1 MVCKTGGN
9 IPKRILFLLMLVS
22 CVVFISVLSFAQE
35 ESEDG
40 DNRQSIKVGQR
51 LEKERE
57 KPPEII
63 MKEGFEIEKPVL
75 SLPAEK
81 VLIKKI
87 NVIGATYLSE
97 EEINDII
104 LPYENKELTLEEMQ
118 NISSSIT
125 NAYRQKGYITS
136 GAYIPLQTFQEGVLE
151 IRIIEGRVGEIKIE
165 GSRYFKSSLL
175 KKWVGLRK
183 GEPFNS
189 DILKMNLFRINKHPD
204 RKVRAVLNPGQ
215 QLGVT
220 DIIVKVKDSLPMH
233 ILSVF
238 DNYGHPN
245 TLKRRYKSYFIH
257 NNLTG
262 RDDTFSTKIQMGE
275 ASTQVIYDIDYTI
288 PVNQDLKLEFYA
300 LHKKEDY
307 AKSRKDEDL
316 EKKALK
322 FIFLATRSLIVK
334 PNYEFSVNAGFV
346 YKDSIMYRLGEYLAK
361 DRLRAIMLGLDLD
374 MSDKLGRTIISND
387 MEIGIPGIMGGL
399 ENKDPRAFFLG
410 AGGKYIKNR
419 LIAARRHKLFSG
431 LEFLIKSQVQVSSHV
446 LAGVDNFAVGG
457 IGGVVDNRGYPRS
470 SLLGDSGFST
480 TLGFAF
486 PPYFVPK
493 DLRVPFS
500 KAKLYNAL
508 KLFVFYDWG
517 NTTIK
522 SPEEGLGREKT
533 RTLRSVGCGFRFNLP
548 EKFSLRADF
557 GWPLDFLPSDND
569 HFHAW
574 VKVSKEF

>member
-1 MVCKTGGN
+1 
-9 IPKRILFLLMLVS
+9 
-22 CVVFISVLSFAQE
+22 
-35 ESEDG
+35 
-40 DNRQSIKVGQR
+40 
-51 LEKERE
+51 
-57 KPPEII
+57 
-63 MKEGFEIEKPVL
+63 
-75 SLPAEK
+75 
-81 VLIKKI
+81 
-87 NVIGATYLSE
+87 
-97 EEINDII
+97 
-104 LPYENKELTLEEMQ
+104 
-118 NISSSIT
+118 
-125 NAYRQKGYITS
+125 
-136 GAYIPLQTFQEGVLE
+136 
-151 IRIIEGRVGEIKIE
+151 
-165 GSRYFKSSLL
+165 
-175 KKWVGLRK
+175 
-183 GEPFNS
+183 
-189 DILKMNLFRINKHPD
+189 
-204 RKVRAVLNPGQ
+204 
-215 QLGVT
+215 
-220 DIIVKVKDSLPMH
+220 
-233 ILSVF
+233 
-238 DNYGHPN
+238 
-245 TLKRRYKSYFIH
+245 
-257 NNLTG
+257 
-262 RDDTFSTKIQMGE
+262 
-275 ASTQVIYDIDYTI
+275 
-288 PVNQDLKLEFYA
+288 
-300 LHKKEDY
+300 
-307 AKSRKDEDL
+307 
-316 EKKALK
+316 
-322 FIFLATRSLIVK
+322 
-334 PNYEFSVNAGFV
+334 
-346 YKDSIMYRLGEYLAK
+346 MYRLGEYLAK